1 MQILN
6 HNPLETP
13 KKVLIANYSY
23 QMTEAHWFML
33 KFTENNSKPFYKH
46 YLERGR
52 RKRQREGL
60 SLRT

>member
-6 HNPLETP
+6 HNLLETL

-23 QMTEAHWFML
+23 QMTEAHRFVF

-46 YLERGR
+46 YLP
-52 RKRQREGL
+52 
-60 SLRT
+60 